1 MLRCALI
8 GRAVKQM
15 SLDLPEMPR
24 LSAAATFVNTANTSA
39 SSSSCCTQTA
49 SVMQPRS
56 RAHNSLINSAAKQV
70 HGIWSTLCAAEKKP
84 GRVECI

>member
-8 GRAVKQM
+8 GPAVKQM
-15 SLDLPEMPR
+15 SQDLPEMPR

-49 SVMQPRS
+49 SVIQPRS
-56 RAHNSLINSAAKQV
+56 RAQNSRIDSAAKQV
-70 HGIWSTLCAAEKKP
+70 HGIWSTLCATEKRP
-84 GRVECI
+84 GRVECV